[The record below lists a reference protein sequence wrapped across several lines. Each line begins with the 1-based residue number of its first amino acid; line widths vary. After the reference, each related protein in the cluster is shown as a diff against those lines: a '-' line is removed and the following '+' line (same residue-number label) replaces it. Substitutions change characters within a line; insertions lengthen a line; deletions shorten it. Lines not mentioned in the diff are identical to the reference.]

1 MPTPNSE
8 KKTTMQH
15 YKIPAALTLGF
26 ATLAACTANKFNVI
40 ATVVTVPPK

>member
-1 MPTPNSE
+1 
-8 KKTTMQH
+8 MQH